1 MHATL
6 GILPQETAR
15 AVFAPLL
22 ATIAVPPAFLG
33 ALTWSV
39 GFAGQPRAPP
49 ILIWST
55 DTPLAP
61 PSGIGAVFS
70 FPSDRGFIMSNKAS
84 RASARALI
92 AAAALASTSIVL
104 PAMAEDSLVTILA
117 PADGATLAAKQTAK
131 LDYEVQP
138 SVKADHVHLFV
149 DGDEVGMAHKLKGS
163 FKLGPLKAGSRKVC
177 VSPVNKNHTPIGKQA
192 CITVTVQ

>member
-1 MHATL
+1 
-6 GILPQETAR
+6 
-15 AVFAPLL
+15 
-22 ATIAVPPAFLG
+22 
-33 ALTWSV
+33 
-39 GFAGQPRAPP
+39 
-49 ILIWST
+49 
-55 DTPLAP
+55 
-61 PSGIGAVFS
+61 
-70 FPSDRGFIMSNKAS
+70 MSNKAA

-149 DGDEVGMAHKLKGS
+149 
-163 FKLGPLKAGSRKVC
+163 GPLPGFAGRLPKSV
-177 VSPVNKNHTPIGKQA
+177 PAWLFPPEF
-192 CITVTVQ
+192 